1 MAALAAICKYVSLV
15 FDDLQHFHGA
25 SLGTDAA
32 GDALGGGAA
41 FLQDHN
47 LHGAG
52 FHALA
57 AGNAELLVDHVDT
70 GLGILGDGTGLA
82 DLHALTALDAGH
94 GLGLAC
100 LVGADLNSAEGDIKF
115 LVESFGASLN
125 TLQAGHALFIFLNGQ
140 FLHKNI
146 YPFLFL

>member
-1 MAALAAICKYVSLV
+1 MAAKAAICRYVDLV
-15 FDDLQHFHGA
+15 FDDFQHFHGA
-25 SLGTDAA
+25 GLGADAT
-32 GDALGGGAA
+32 GDALGGGTA

-57 AGNAELLVDHVDT
+57 AGDAELLVDHVDT
-70 GLGILGDGTGLA
+70 GLGILSDGTGLA

-100 LVGADLNSAEGDIKF
+100 LVGADLNSAESDIKF
-115 LVESFGASLN
+115 LVESFSASLN
-125 TLQAGHALFIFLNGQ
+125 TLQTGHALFIFLNGQ